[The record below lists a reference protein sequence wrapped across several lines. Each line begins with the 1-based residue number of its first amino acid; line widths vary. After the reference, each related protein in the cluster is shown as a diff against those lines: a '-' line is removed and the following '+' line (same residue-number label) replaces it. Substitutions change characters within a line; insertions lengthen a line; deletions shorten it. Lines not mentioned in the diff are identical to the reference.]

1 MTLSSLLRI
10 TPRLTPNAARR
21 TSRAVSSATNTSNT
35 KPLDSILIANRGEI
49 ALRVG
54 RTAAERGIRVTTL
67 YTDPDS
73 RAQHALSSP
82 FAFNLGSV
90 SAYLDGD
97 RIIEIAKKEGC
108 QAIHPGYGFLSENS
122 AFAQKCTEA
131 GLVFIG
137 PPYKAIEDM
146 GDKSRSKEIMTA
158 AGVPCVPGYHG
169 QNQDPTFLEE
179 QADRI
184 TYPVLI
190 KAVKGGGG
198 KGMRIASSKAEFQ
211 AQLESAKSEA
221 MSSFGDDN
229 VLVEKYITTP
239 RHIEVQVFADKHGNS
254 VALGERD
261 CSIQRR
267 HQKVLE
273 ESPAPHL
280 PDATRKDLWAK
291 ARAAAEAVGYEG
303 AGTVEFIF
311 DNDSGDFYFM
321 EMNTRLQVE
330 HPVTEMVT
338 GQDLVHWQIL
348 VAEGAKLPLTQEEVE
363 ERIAQSG
370 HGIEARIYA
379 ENPEL
384 GFIPDSGRL
393 LHVRTPAT
401 SDDIRIDAGFVQ
413 GDDVSAH
420 YDPMIAKLIVRG
432 ADREEALRKLA
443 AALEEYEVAGPVT
456 NIEFLKT
463 ICKSPD
469 FIAALPPKI
478 IEEEVLAQVALACL
492 HRDAVSGARSS
503 AGVAG
508 STVGFTPS
516 YQERQ
521 LSFTETTVPG
531 SSDGTTFNVRVQQ
544 TADDTFN
551 VEVGGRVFEQVVSR
565 MDQASHIVTSFFA
578 HTRLDTTVIRD
589 EDTMIAFQRGTQYRL
604 TVPRAKWMEKALG
617 LKDVTNSVLAP
628 MPCKV
633 LRVEVQAGDVVEKDQ
648 PLVVIESMKMET
660 VIRSPQQ
667 GTIARVVHKKGVS
680 HAPFPLTRNPVT
692 SLLFHFGF
700 SGSGYLPRPCFF
712 FFPYPKFKLGGGN
725 KTLQL
730 AIQEQ
735 LTNVCLAGSMQK
747 RNTTGGIRRV

>member
-10 TPRLTPNAARR
+10 TPRLTPNTARR
-21 TSRAVSSATNTSNT
+21 TSRAISSATNTSNT
-35 KPLDSILIANRGEI
+35 PKSLDSILIANRGEI

-97 RIIEIAKKEGC
+97 KIIEIAKKEGC

-169 QNQDPTFLEE
+169 HNQDPAFLEE
-179 QADRI
+179 QADQI

-198 KGMRIASSKAEFQ
+198 KGMRIASSKAVFQ

-291 ARAAAEAVGYEG
+291 ARSAAEAVGYEG

-379 ENPEL
+379 ENPEQ

-401 SDDIRIDAGFVQ
+401 SDDIRIDAGFVE
-413 GDDVSAH
+413 GDEVSAH
-420 YDPMIAKLIVRG
+420 YDPMISKLIVRG

-456 NIEFLKT
+456 NIEFLKA

-469 FIAALPPKI
+469 FIAGEE

-492 HRDAVSGARSS
+492 HRDIVSGARSS

-521 LSFTETTVPG
+521 LSFTETGGPG
-531 SSDGTTFNVRVQQ
+531 STNGSTFSVRVQQ

-551 VEVGGRVFEQVVSR
+551 VEVGGRVFEQVVSHL
-565 MDQASHIVTSFFA
+565 DPASHIVTSFFA

-589 EDTMIAFQRGTQYRL
+589 EDTIIAFQRGTQYRL

-667 GTIARVVHKKGVS
+667 GTIARVVHKKGDQCKS
-680 HAPFPLTRNPVT
+680 GTPLVEFAE
-692 SLLFHFGF
+692 S
-700 SGSGYLPRPCFF
+700 
-712 FFPYPKFKLGGGN
+712 
-725 KTLQL
+725 
-730 AIQEQ
+730 E
-735 LTNVCLAGSMQK
+735 
-747 RNTTGGIRRV
+747 